1 MGFDLS
7 TQGLKA
13 TVINAD
19 CEVVYNTAINFDKDL
34 PHYGTSGGAI
44 DLGGGVVRAPTLMFV
59 EAVDTVLGNMRA
71 DGFDFSTVGAISGR
85 ARLRCVAS
93 HREYSHALELAF
105 HWRHSHSQRPRSNFH
120 ALRDSPEASVGVFHA
135 AVEKVTPADL
145 CWLWKQM

>member
-71 DGFDFSTVGAISGR
+71 DGFDFSTVGAISGSGQQHGSVFWREGAAETLASLTADASLKEQLSSSFATERGPIWMDSSTR
-85 ARLRCVAS
+85 AQCA
-93 HREYSHALELAF
+93 ALE
-105 HWRHSHSQRPRSNFH
+105 
-120 ALRDSPEASVGVFHA
+120 D
-135 AVEKVTPADL
+135 AV
-145 CWLWKQM
+145 

>member
-71 DGFDFSTVGAISGR
+71 DGFDFSTVGAISGSGQQHGSVFWR
-85 ARLRCVAS
+85 EGAAETLAS
-93 HREYSHALELAF
+93 LTA
-105 HWRHSHSQRPRSNFH
+105 
-120 ALRDSPEASVGVFHA
+120 DASLKEQLSKA
-135 AVEKVTPADL
+135 
-145 CWLWKQM
+145 